1 MARTRPPNPTPPQI
15 RGILCPYCGNI
26 SADPRRCDRC
36 SGYFDPLS
44 RQATQNA
51 MGPWYIR
58 DLTAP
63 FRPGCSYETL
73 RDLIR
78 RGKITRESIIR
89 GPTTRQ
95 FWNFAGRTPTV
106 AHLFGVCH
114 NCFAAVSPQEF
125 SCASCGAVFTP
136 ETDRQHMGLA
146 PIHLLPGEASP
157 EIIAATAA
165 DAKGA
170 PAHRPQRPAHIAQH
184 QPLPTTQV
192 AVEEPTR
199 LSGAAKFGFAMLIL
213 LFAGAVGFGTWRL
226 ANMVGQTTP
235 MPPAKSEPIAAVP
248 APAPLPV
255 KNDVPKLPAAPTGA
269 SSAAKPQPTEP
280 SIPDVVTPVDPASA
294 FRDEIAAALRSDAPD
309 TAGLRKKVEQWKA
322 ADPAHAADADALL
335 DLIRR
340 RAEQLRLRKTP

>member
-1 MARTRPPNPTPPQI
+1 VARTRPPNPTPPQI

-78 RGKITRESIIR
+78 RGKDHARVDHPLAPPHGSSGTL
-89 GPTTRQ
+89 P
-95 FWNFAGRTPTV
+95 GRTPTV

-136 ETDRQHMGLA
+136 RPIASTWAWPRSISSLARHPRRSSRRLPPMPRGRQPTGRNA
-146 PIHLLPGEASP
+146 PHTSLSINLCQQIKLRWRNRHACPAPQSSDSRCSSSCSRVLWALVRGAWPIWWGKRLQCHRRSLSPLLPS
-157 EIIAATAA
+157 
-165 DAKGA
+165 
-170 PAHRPQRPAHIAQH
+170 RPRRHCLSRTMRPN
-184 QPLPTTQV
+184 
-192 AVEEPTR
+192 
-199 LSGAAKFGFAMLIL
+199 S
-213 LFAGAVGFGTWRL
+213 
-226 ANMVGQTTP
+226 
-235 MPPAKSEPIAAVP
+235 
-248 APAPLPV
+248 
-255 KNDVPKLPAAPTGA
+255 PAAPTGA

-280 SIPDVVTPVDPASA
+280 SIP
-294 FRDEIAAALRSDAPD
+294 
-309 TAGLRKKVEQWKA
+309 
-322 ADPAHAADADALL
+322 
-335 DLIRR
+335 
-340 RAEQLRLRKTP
+340 